1 MTDPAP
7 HPRRIGP
14 LITAGVIFCL
24 LTALAYAAWRTCTG
38 PAERGRALSAQEAV
52 EEVGLSAFPSGEVAV
67 GAGRAPSRRASS

>member
-38 PAERGRALSAQEAV
+38 PAGRGRALSTQEAV
-52 EEVGLSAFPSGEVAV
+52 ESPAHALPPAARQGS
-67 GAGRAPSRRASS
+67 